1 MDIAR
6 LNYGVITLVPKVKE
20 ANNIK
25 QFRPICLLNASFK
38 FFTKLLMDRLTGAA
52 RKIISTSQ
60 SAFIKGR
67 FIQDST
73 VILHEVMHEM
83 KQQGEKG
90 IVFKIDYEKAYDSI
104 NWKFVEE
111 VLERK
116 GFDQK
121 LKNWT
126 ISTVR
131 GGRVCININGENGP
145 YFKTH
150 RGLRQGD
157 SLSPLLFNLAA
168 DALDHMFDKAKQAGL
183 LKVVVPHL
191 IQGGITHLQY
201 ADDTI
206 ILTGCEDKYIKVMK
220 FLLYCFE
227 WMSGLKINYHKSE
240 VIVFGVEE
248 EEQQRIA
255 NMLNCK
261 IGKLP
266 MTYLG
271 IPISEKN
278 LRLKDFT
285 NMT

>member
-1 MDIAR
+1 M
-6 LNYGVITLVPKVKE
+6 
-20 ANNIK
+20 
-25 QFRPICLLNASFK
+25 
-38 FFTKLLMDRLTGAA
+38 
-52 RKIISTSQ
+52 
-60 SAFIKGR
+60 
-67 FIQDST
+67 
-73 VILHEVMHEM
+73 
-83 KQQGEKG
+83 
-90 IVFKIDYEKAYDSI
+90 
-104 NWKFVEE
+104 
-111 VLERK
+111 
-116 GFDQK
+116 
-121 LKNWT
+121 
-126 ISTVR
+126 
-131 GGRVCININGENGP
+131 
-145 YFKTH
+145 
-150 RGLRQGD
+150 
-157 SLSPLLFNLAA
+157 SPLLFNLAA

-285 NMT
+285 NMTSKLRKKLQPWKSRNLSYGGRLILCNSSLSSLPTLPNGDVPAL

>member
-1 MDIAR
+1 
-6 LNYGVITLVPKVKE
+6 
-20 ANNIK
+20 
-25 QFRPICLLNASFK
+25 
-38 FFTKLLMDRLTGAA
+38 
-52 RKIISTSQ
+52 
-60 SAFIKGR
+60 
-67 FIQDST
+67 
-73 VILHEVMHEM
+73 MHEM

-126 ISTVR
+126 ISTIR
-131 GGRVCININGENGP
+131 GRRICININGENGP

-191 IQGGITHLQY
+191 IQRGITHLQY
-201 ADDTI
+201 TDDTI

-271 IPISEKN
+271 IPISEKTA
-278 LRLKDFT
+278 RLE
-285 NMT
+285 NSQ